1 LLGAADAVMKIDRA
15 RYAFALPLLTA
26 LFAVAALVFW
36 WVHSVGD
43 NISER
48 LAGADLA
55 PGADGA
61 AAVNP
66 ILAGKLIAGTGQ
78 PANLPGAWPQFLGP
92 NRNGVAP
99 ETPPLARPWDA
110 AGPRQLWAVDCGEGY
125 AGAVVRD
132 GRVYLMDY
140 DYDHK
145 QNALRCLS
153 LADGGEIWRYAYP
166 MPIKRNHGMTRTTPA
181 LSEKFVVAM
190 DPKCHVLCLDATN
203 GELRWGLNLVSEYG
217 TTVPPWYAGQ
227 CPLID
232 GQTLILAPGGHDA
245 LLAGV
250 DLSTGKTVWRAPNPR
265 GWKMTHS
272 SVMPMEFAGQRF
284 YVYCGSG
291 GVAGIS
297 AKDGTVLWDTDA
309 WKISIATVPSPLVL
323 EGGKIFLSGGYNAG
337 SQMLQLEE
345 QGGKIVPKTLWK
357 LGPEVFGATQ
367 HTPIFHDGH
376 IFGTRPNG
384 QFVCLG
390 LDGKVVWTSPSG
402 EGFGL
407 GPFLFANG
415 LFLVMNDSGNLSL
428 LEDSSSRCN
437 VLAQAQVLKGRESW
451 SPMALAGG
459 RLLVRDFTRLV
470 CLDISALPSK

>member
-1 LLGAADAVMKIDRA
+1 MKTDRA
-15 RYAFALPLLTA
+15 RYAFALPVLTA
-26 LFAVAALVFW
+26 ICAVAALVFW
-36 WVHSVGD
+36 WAHSFGD
-43 NISER
+43 SISER
-48 LAGADLA
+48 LPGADLA

-66 ILAGKLIAGTGQ
+66 ILAGKLIPGNGQ
-78 PANLPGAWPQFLGP
+78 PSNLPGAWSQFRGP
-92 NRNGVAP
+92 NRNGIAP
-99 ETPPLARPWDA
+99 DSTPLAHTWDA
-110 AGPRQLWAVDCGEGY
+110 TGPRQLWAVDCGEGY
-125 AGAVVRD
+125 AGAAVQD

-140 DYDHK
+140 DHDHK

-166 MPIKRNHGMTRTTPA
+166 LTIKRFHGMTRTTPA
-181 LSEKFVVAM
+181 LSGKFVVAL

-203 GELRWGLNLVSEYG
+203 GELRWAMNLVSEYG
-217 TTVPPWYAGQ
+217 TTVPQWYAGQ
-227 CPLID
+227 CPLVD
-232 GQTLILAPGGHDA
+232 GQSLILAPGGHDA
-245 LLAGV
+245 LLAAV
-250 DLSTGKTVWRAPNPR
+250 DLATGKTTWRAPNPR

-291 GVAGIS
+291 GVVGVS
-297 AKDGTVLWDTDA
+297 AKDGAVLWDTVS

-345 QGGKIVPKTLWK
+345 QSGKMVPKVLWK
-357 LGPEVFGATQ
+357 VGPEVFGATQ

-384 QFVCLG
+384 QFVCLD
-390 LDGKVVWTSPSG
+390 LDGKVVWTSPPG
-402 EGFGL
+402 ENFGL
-407 GPFLFANG
+407 GPFLLANG

-437 VLAQAQVLKGRESW
+437 ILAQSQVLKGDESW
-451 SPMALAGG
+451 GPMALVDGH
-459 RLLVRDFTRLV
+459 LLARDFTRLV
-470 CLDISALPSK
+470 CLDLSAASAPK